1 MIETLWQPIDFLD
14 WMDHLR
20 NCDVEDAI
28 KELRVF
34 DYDWESY
41 EINET
46 KVFKDSPN
54 NNNRI
59 SINITP
65 VKKQLNESI
74 NQFSMD
80 TSMLEVTLNDQS
92 SVMHDQRDDMNACV
106 TQIEVAT
113 KTLNKLCYRYQYH
126 DSKPIVESL
135 AKMQNIIETLKSILQ
150 SKDSSENASINSTS
164 SINDTVIDI
173 TNNTKNIFQNENA
186 KECSIQKDIKSV
198 DIVGNSDIDKAIT
211 KKDDIKTC
219 SSQNTSPKNSNIQN
233 NVTVDAK
240 IINFQKN
247 VRFIDKK

>member
-14 WMDHLR
+14 WMDRLR

-34 DYDWESY
+34 NYDWESY
-41 EINET
+41 ETNET
-46 KVFKDSPN
+46 KVSKDSS

-74 NQFSMD
+74 HQFSMD

-126 DSKPIVESL
+126 DTKPIVESL

-150 SKDSSENASINSTS
+150 SKDSSEDVSANSTS
-164 SINDTVIDI
+164 SINNTIIDI
-173 TNNTKNIFQNENA
+173 TNDTKNIFQNDT
-186 KECSIQKDIKSV
+186 KECSMQKDIKSV
-198 DIVGNSDIDKAIT
+198 DITSNSDIDKAIT
-211 KKDDIKTC
+211 KKDNIKNC
-219 SSQNTSPKNSNIQN
+219 PSQNASPKNSNIQN
-233 NVTVDAK
+233 NVTLDAK
-240 IINFQKN
+240 IINFQKT

>member
-14 WMDHLR
+14 WMDRLR
-20 NCDVEDAI
+20 NCDVKDAI

-34 DYDWESY
+34 DCDWESY
-41 EINET
+41 ETNET
-46 KVFKDSPN
+46 KVFKDSN
-54 NNNRI
+54 NSRI

-74 NQFSMD
+74 HQFSMD

-126 DSKPIVESL
+126 DTKSIVESL

-150 SKDSSENASINSTS
+150 NKNSSEDGSVNSTN

-173 TNNTKNIFQNENA
+173 TKNIFQNENT
-186 KECSIQKDIKSV
+186 KECLMQKDIKSV
-198 DIVGNSDIDKAIT
+198 DIAGNSDTDKALT
-211 KKDDIKTC
+211 KKDDIKNC
-219 SSQNTSPKNSNIQN
+219 PSQNASPTNSNIQN
-233 NVTVDAK
+233 NVTLDAK

-247 VRFIDKK
+247 VRFIDGK